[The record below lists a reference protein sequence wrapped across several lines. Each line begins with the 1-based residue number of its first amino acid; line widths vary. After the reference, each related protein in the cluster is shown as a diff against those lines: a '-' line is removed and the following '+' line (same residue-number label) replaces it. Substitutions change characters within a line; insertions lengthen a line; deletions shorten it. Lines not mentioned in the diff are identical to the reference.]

1 MQNLLQQLMGGGQQ
15 QQELQGFVQRYDQG
29 PPYDGFSDQEA
40 IDRYQQVATRLP
52 PDVYQQ
58 SATEA
63 FSRMSPQ
70 ERAQLTQYMRQRAS
84 QQGVNFPDLNQDGID
99 DRVQQDPNALAQLT
113 TRMHQQEPGLLGQL
127 LGGGGGGGGAGS
139 LLDNPMAKA
148 ALAGVAAIAVKKM
161 MEGRGG

>member
-1 MQNLLQQLMGGGQQ
+1 MQNLLQQFMGGGQQ
-15 QQELQGFVQRYDQG
+15 QQEMQNFVQRYEQG
-29 PPYDGFSDQEA
+29 PPYEGFSGQEA
-40 IDRYQQVATRLP
+40 MNRYQQVATQLP

-58 SATEA
+58 SAAEA
-63 FSRMSPQ
+63 FARMSPQ
-70 ERAQLTQYMRQRAS
+70 ERAQLTQHLRQQAR

-113 TRMHQQEPGLLGQL
+113 TRMHQQQPGLLGQL
-127 LGGGGGGGGAGS
+127 LGGGGGGAGN

-161 MEGRGG
+161 MEGRG

>member
-1 MQNLLQQLMGGGQQ
+1 MQNLFQQLMGGGQ

-29 PPYDGFSDQEA
+29 PPYAGFSGQEA
-40 IDRYQQVATRLP
+40 MDRYQQVATRLP

-58 SATEA
+58 SAAEA
-63 FSRMSPQ
+63 FGRMSPQ
-70 ERAQLTQYMRQRAS
+70 ERAQLTQYMRQQAS

-113 TRMHQQEPGLLGQL
+113 TRMHQQQPGLLGQL
-127 LGGGGGGGGAGS
+127 LGGGGGS
-139 LLDNPMAKA
+139 MLDNPMAKA

-161 MEGRGG
+161 MEGR